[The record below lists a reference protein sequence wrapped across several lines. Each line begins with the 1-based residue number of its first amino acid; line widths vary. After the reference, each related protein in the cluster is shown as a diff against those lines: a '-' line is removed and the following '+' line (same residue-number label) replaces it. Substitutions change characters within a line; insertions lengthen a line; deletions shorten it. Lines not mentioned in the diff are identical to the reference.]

1 MIVMVIVIITM
12 GQTCFSALLRSLSAA
27 FESFSSSL
35 TSATYINVIIVTAM
49 VMVMV
54 MVMVIQEDG
63 EAHLLDKHLPLLLP
77 PSPLSLPQAS

>member
-1 MIVMVIVIITM
+1 MIIMVIVIITM
-12 GQTCFSALLRSLSAA
+12 GQTCFSALLRNLSAA

-35 TSATYINVIIVTAM
+35 TSATYIK

-54 MVMVIQEDG
+54 MVMDIQEEG

-77 PSPLSLPQAS
+77 PSPLSLPQASQ